1 MQTGKVPF
9 AEINLGGFP
18 VYRAQFPVRAMV
30 ISWVRSFRERKVKE
44 YRVTKYNPK
53 LRGPNDEY
61 HRDEWISFTQ
71 IGQSFGG
78 VVLTEEEY
86 KRIERAYIKAALAFL
101 GESGITALRVEGL
114 ENSRQQPLKFH
125 EGDSLSLEQL
135 PDVMERILREEAWC
149 RLQASEAFVHFG
161 WDYYMYIGV
170 PHRCVTAEQAAIKLG
185 LYVEEF
191 ASPYHEKAG
200 N

>member
-1 MQTGKVPF
+1 M
-9 AEINLGGFP
+9 
-18 VYRAQFPVRAMV
+18 

-53 LRGPNDEY
+53 LRGPNNEY
-61 HRDEWISFTQ
+61 HRDEWILFTQ

-114 ENSRQQPLKFH
+114 ETRQQPLKFH

-135 PDVMERILREEAWC
+135 PDVLERILREEVWC
-149 RLQASEAFVHFG
+149 RLQANEAFVHFG
-161 WDYYMYIGV
+161 WEYYMHIGV
-170 PHRCVTAEQAAIKLG
+170 PRPCPVAERTASELG

-191 ASPYHEKAG
+191 ASPYREDGG